1 MCPVTEISV
10 VLCTHDRSSILRRT
24 LPAIVS
30 QDLPRDAYEVI
41 VVDNASSD
49 DTKEVVAALVCSEP
63 NLRYVHETEVGLSAA
78 RNRGVLEASGSIVV
92 FVDDDVRVDSRWL
105 GHVIEPF
112 RTDPDLA
119 AVGGRVLVDWP
130 VPRPS
135 WLPDSLLGFLA
146 ACDPEPGGDHSEFVP
161 VGANMAVRRSWL
173 DRVGPFKTS
182 LGRRG
187 RSLGASEE
195 EELFLRLR
203 SQGGRVGYADRAAV
217 LHEVEAERIRKGW
230 FLRRAFAQGR
240 STIIL
245 LAEQRTIGRVELLR
259 RAATSMGF
267 AIVGNRAFLANL
279 FRDRRARFAGLAV
292 SVSRVGVAVEAVVR
306 ALSLRGTGS
315 G

>member
-1 MCPVTEISV
+1 VTEISV

-24 LPAIVS
+24 LPAIVR
-30 QDLPRDAYEVI
+30 QDLPRDSYEVI

-49 DTKEVVAALVCSEP
+49 DTSEVVAALACSEP
-63 NLRYVHETEVGLSAA
+63 NLRCVREDEVGLSAA
-78 RNRGVLEASGSIVV
+78 RNRGVLESSGSIVV

-105 GHVIEPF
+105 GNVTDPF
-112 RTDPDLA
+112 RDDPDLA

-146 ACDPEPGGDHSEFVP
+146 ACDPAPGADRSGFVP
-161 VGANMAVRRSWL
+161 VGANMAFRRAWL
-173 DRVGPFKTS
+173 DKVGPFKTS

-203 SQGGRVGYADRAAV
+203 AQGGRVGYAERAAV
-217 LHEVEAERIRKGW
+217 LHEVEAERIHKSW
-230 FLRRAFAQGR
+230 FVRRAFAQGR
-240 STIIL
+240 STIVL
-245 LAEQRTIGRVELLR
+245 LAEQRRIGRIELLR
-259 RAATSMGF
+259 RALTSIGF
-267 AIVGNRAFLANL
+267 AVVGNRALFANL

-292 SVSRVGVAVEAVVR
+292 SVSRTGCAVEAAAR
-306 ALSLRGTGS
+306 ALTLGGTGS
-315 G
+315 R